1 MINGVEMTM
10 KSTRTSWLS
19 WRNLA
24 NSPSLFP
31 GELGL
36 DVLPWEP
43 KTAVPGPVKQGDAP
57 GKVREAHGE
66 GYAQPV
72 PQPLDS
78 SGPQPERTPSLSESR
93 ADFQS
98 PQQTEQGKSGW
109 VSLLAL
115 IGMFSYLFPTYNIS

>member
-72 PQPLDS
+72 PEPLVRSTARADAQPL
-78 SGPQPERTPSLSESR
+78 RVPSRLSESP
-93 ADFQS
+93 AD
-98 PQQTEQGKSGW
+98 
-109 VSLLAL
+109 
-115 IGMFSYLFPTYNIS
+115 